1 MPRVNGAPTTRSNGA
16 ATPSGNGAT
25 TTHGNGAATSGN
37 GATTTHVGGAATPN
51 VNGAPP
57 AEEAPR
63 SHCPYCGAEVIGRN
77 RVCLAHLVADPDWA
91 AANRAMCDFVHRGIT
106 LDAPI
111 VRSHIFGNIEEVEAP
126 ILAPAIE
133 IV

>member
-1 MPRVNGAPTTRSNGA
+1 MPSV
-16 ATPSGNGAT
+16 NGAT
-25 TTHGNGAATSGN
+25 TTRTN
-37 GATTTHVGGAATPN
+37 GATAAN
-51 VNGAPP
+51 VNGGAPSVNGGAP

-91 AANRAMCDFVHRGIT
+91 AANRAMCDFVHRGVT
-106 LDAPI
+106 LETPI
-111 VRSHIFGNIEEVEAP
+111 VRSHVFENIEEVEAP

>member
-1 MPRVNGAPTTRSNGA
+1 MPSVNGATTTRSNGA
-16 ATPSGNGAT
+16 TTPSVNGAT
-25 TTHGNGAATSGN
+25 TMRNNGAAAPSVN
-37 GATTTHVGGAATPN
+37 GGA
-51 VNGAPP
+51 P